1 MPLLCLEDGGTR
13 GVEMLSLG
21 CQWLYWSML
30 PCVLRVQS
38 EPAGLRSLAS
48 PKIPTSETSQSIWP
62 AILILGQLLLWFW
75 LAVIKN
81 LGCFYLRTC
90 RIGSNLFMSDGVSR
104 WNLFENGGLL
114 PNQNKGRRNCTD
126 LPPGKK
132 SQKLKSIS
140 RGEY

>member
-1 MPLLCLEDGGTR
+1 MFGRRRHTGCWNAEPGLSVIVLVHAALCSEGT
-13 GVEMLSLG
+13 EWTS
-21 CQWLYWSML
+21 WSAITC
-30 PCVLRVQS
+30 PPQ
-38 EPAGLRSLAS
+38 
-48 PKIPTSETSQSIWP
+48 IPTSETSQSIWP